1 MDEALSSFFRD
12 LHESRDYM
20 HPGSNPTI
28 HALHLLRDESLL
40 PPDWPGIGAI
50 QTNMN
55 ESSTVVADRNSYRSS
70 RLSSKEQHRRPTSS
84 HRDAGST
91 TTPKQTVSNM
101 QPDDYNDTDMSLR
114 NTATDK
120 VSKKWSL
127 HNPEKQLRQFD
138 RKDDDSM
145 NAIVERSSRAESLDE
160 LLWDAVKELGLGDV
174 PHDIVNK
181 MLMGDIT
188 KPKEYLEGVAASIK
202 SISCFESE
210 WKTGPSW

>member
-1 MDEALSSFFRD
+1 
-12 LHESRDYM
+12 
-20 HPGSNPTI
+20 
-28 HALHLLRDESLL
+28 
-40 PPDWPGIGAI
+40 
-50 QTNMN
+50 
-55 ESSTVVADRNSYRSS
+55 
-70 RLSSKEQHRRPTSS
+70 
-84 HRDAGST
+84 
-91 TTPKQTVSNM
+91 
-101 QPDDYNDTDMSLR
+101 MSLR

-181 MLMGDIT
+181 LLMGDIT

-210 WKTGPSW
+210 WKTGPSWMPSSKDALPSIFPGVQCSGPTFLIEVEAGQIVFPMGSTDVEYFPPTVKLVKVPARCEVVFQGPNIVMDSTCVPGLNSKKKWKRKYGGDRIKFKDFKWKTNKAD